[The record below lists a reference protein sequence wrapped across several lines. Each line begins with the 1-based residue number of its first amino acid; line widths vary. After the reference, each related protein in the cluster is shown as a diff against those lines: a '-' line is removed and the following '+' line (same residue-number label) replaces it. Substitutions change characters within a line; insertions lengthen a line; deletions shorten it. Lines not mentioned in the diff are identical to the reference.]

1 VSQDDTEPELPDV
14 DDGPLTDVDGDDG
27 VDDLVPV
34 GDDAENPSARRRARR
49 GSSRRRT
56 RP

>member
-1 VSQDDTEPELPDV
+1 VELP
-14 DDGPLTDVDGDDG
+14 PPGDDG
-27 VDDLVPV
+27 DLVAVDGEVEPV
-34 GDDAENPSARRRARR
+34 GAGRRRARR